1 MNGSEER
8 IPDEAI
14 FDEDPTSD
22 HKTGDEQ
29 KELLPIVEENG
40 ATYRNS
46 ENNDSKV
53 AKILSRKDRFRSV
66 KLSTMI
72 VKTSSL

>member
-46 ENNDSKV
+46 ENKPDSNTTDFLTHH
-53 AKILSRKDRFRSV
+53 A
-66 KLSTMI
+66 STI
-72 VKTSSL
+72 